1 MSEPVVDLRQLLGG
15 PPPEPEKKT
24 GDLGRDEFLRMLI
37 AQLEN
42 QDPLNPADAT
52 QFTEQLA
59 TFSSLEQLLAIR
71 EGIDDLVAS
80 NRDREAGTEAAA
92 RLRPTDV
99 VGRQVLVPGDT
110 FRVGDAPPPEI
121 LFELSEQAARAS
133 LVLTRQDGGGTPV
146 ELDLAALGLSLGPGR
161 HAVDLAAVLGTAGRE
176 LDPGVWRFEVRASV
190 PAAGGAARPVAV
202 TPLVWERVREAS
214 LREADPSLRLGA
226 GEVRLSE
233 VLAVREGT

>member
-1 MSEPVVDLRQLLGG
+1 MSEPIVDLKQLIGG

-24 GDLGRDEFLRMLI
+24 GELGRDEFLRMLI

-71 EGIDDLVAS
+71 EGIDGLVAS
-80 NRDREAGTEAAA
+80 EREREGGTEAAA
-92 RLRPTDV
+92 LRPTDV
-99 VGRQVLVPGDT
+99 VGREVLVPGDR
-110 FRVGDAPPPEI
+110 FRVDGGAPPEL
-121 LFELSEQAARAS
+121 LFELAEQAAGGT
-133 LVLTRQDGGGTPV
+133 LVLTREEGGGAPV
-146 ELDLAALGLSLGPGR
+146 ELDLGLSGVSLGPGR
-161 HAVDLAAVLGTAGRE
+161 HAVDLADLLRAAGQE
-176 LDPGVWRFEVRASV
+176 LEPGVYRFEVRASV
-190 PAAGGAARPVAV
+190 PAAGGGSRSVAA
-202 TPLVWERVREAS
+202 TPLVWDRVREAS
-214 LREADPSLRLGA
+214 LREPDPRLRLGV